1 MPITMTPLS
10 LLPRPQDGDLAVKRI
25 SANLD
30 KDAKG
35 CAVVRAMAA
44 CHHSGLVCVFPLE
57 PGRQQSGGR
66 SRRVVERPGPGIF
79 TGQGKR
85 DTPLLA

>member
-10 LLPRPQDGDLAVKRI
+10 LLPRPEDEDLAVKMI
-25 SANLD
+25 SANVD

-44 CHHSGLVCVFPLE
+44 CHHSGLAYVLPL
-57 PGRQQSGGR
+57 QQGADN
-66 SRRVVERPGPGIF
+66 SRAVEVGVS
-79 TGQGKR
+79 
-85 DTPLLA
+85 